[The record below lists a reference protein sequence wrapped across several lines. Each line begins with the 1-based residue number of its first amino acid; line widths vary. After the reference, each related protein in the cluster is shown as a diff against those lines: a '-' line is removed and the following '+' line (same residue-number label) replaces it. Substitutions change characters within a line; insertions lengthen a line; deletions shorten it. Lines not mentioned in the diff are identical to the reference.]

1 MMFLFF
7 IKGHSDYNFS
17 DEKSAKKLL
26 QQNSRLFEESEN
38 VNGEDNY
45 LFYVTLACEDEQQQV
60 HKVILQ
66 N

>member
-1 MMFLFF
+1 MFLIS

-17 DEKSAKKLL
+17 DEKVCKKLL
-26 QQNSRLFEESEN
+26 QWNSRLFEESEN
-38 VNGEDNY
+38 INGDVNY
-45 LFYVTLACEDEQQQV
+45 LFYVTLACEDEQQQA